1 MTAELAV
8 SVKNYQ
14 INNSQSYN
22 EAMKRTGPIQTSG
35 IYKNLPKVGRNA
47 IFNME
52 DKYWR
57 DLIDKNYRIQ
67 DSYKIPSAMAWDYN
81 EYGIFD
87 EMIDMKSMHKMAMKL
102 DKMVWETLAMG
113 FNTI

>member
-1 MTAELAV
+1 MSAELAV
-8 SVKNYQ
+8 AVKNYQ

-35 IYKNLPKVGRNA
+35 IYKNLPKEGRAA

-57 DLIDKNYRIQ
+57 DLVEKNYRIQ
-67 DSYKIPSAMAWDYN
+67 D
-81 EYGIFD
+81 
-87 EMIDMKSMHKMAMKL
+87 
-102 DKMVWETLAMG
+102 
-113 FNTI
+113 